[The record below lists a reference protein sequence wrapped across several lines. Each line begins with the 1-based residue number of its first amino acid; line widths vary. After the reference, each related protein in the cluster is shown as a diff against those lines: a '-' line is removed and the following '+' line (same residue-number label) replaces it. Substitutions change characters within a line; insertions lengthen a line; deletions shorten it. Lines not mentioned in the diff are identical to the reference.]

1 MTELSIIMP
10 LFNNERYVGQAIQS
24 LLSQSYTDFELIIV
38 DDASTDK
45 SLQIVKSF
53 SDSRIRIL
61 LNHQNQ
67 GIVYSRN
74 KGLEAARGTYIAP
87 FDSDDVAMPEKF
99 RKQID
104 FLKTHPEY
112 GMIGSWAEQINE
124 EGKILK
130 TKWKLDA
137 SPQSIPSILLFRNY
151 FVQSSI
157 VLRRESIPVGGYK
170 LGYDIVEDY
179 IMWADVSRIYI
190 TGNFPEY
197 LVQYRIH
204 SQSSTAFDDE
214 RLKRCEAKVF
224 QHIYSQLDIEIN
236 DLEARILQTIKSK
249 KNIINLKE
257 LAEVEDF
264 LLLLLSQNKKLQ
276 LYDERELEKVV
287 FNRWIKSC
295 YKARFQNIGILR
307 VLMGSSLSKLFLVGI

>member
-1 MTELSIIMP
+1 MPELSIIMP
-10 LFNNERYVGQAIQS
+10 LFNNERYVGKAIQS
-24 LLSQSYTDFELIIV
+24 LLSQSYTDFELIV
-38 DDASTDK
+38 LDDASTDN

-61 LNHQNQ
+61 LNPQNQ
-67 GIVYSRN
+67 GIVYCRN
-74 KGLEAARGTYIAP
+74 KGLEVARGTYIAP

-104 FLKTHPEY
+104 FLITHPEY
-112 GMIGSWAEQINE
+112 GMIGSWAKQINE
-124 EGKILK
+124 EGKLLK

-137 SPQSIPSILLFRNY
+137 APQSIPSILLFRNY

-179 IMWADVSRIYI
+179 IMWADVSRKYI

-204 SQSSTAFDDE
+204 ARSSTASNGE
-214 RLKRCEAKVF
+214 RLKRHETKVF

-236 DLEARILQTIKSK
+236 DLAIQILQTIKSK

-257 LAEVEDF
+257 LAEIEDF

-276 LYDERELEKVV
+276 LYNKRELEKVV